1 MLKMSCNR
9 GNIMNERMN
18 KEELE
23 KLISTLKI
31 EKGEYW
37 ILSST

>member
-31 EKGEYW
+31 EKGEY
-37 ILSST
+37 